1 MQKHHVLV
9 VDDCEDVRFLLSLR
23 LQNLGFE
30 VHEAVDGHDALGIIE
45 EDFDHEIEIILL
57 DVVMPKISGPKLIQ
71 LIKERYS
78 GRNLKI
84 VCITAHYDEE
94 TEVDLRSIGVID
106 VIKKPIKGSEL
117 DRRLRAVIG
126 SVA

>member
-1 MQKHHVLV
+1 MTKHHVLV

-30 VHEAVDGHDALGIIE
+30 VLEAVDGHDALAIIE
-45 EDFDHEIEIILL
+45 EDHDKEIEIILL
-57 DVVMPKISGPKLIQ
+57 DVMMPKISGPKLVQ
-71 LIKERYS
+71 LIKERYA
-78 GRNLKI
+78 GRNIKI

-94 TEVDLRSIGVID
+94 IEGDLRSIGVID

-117 DRRLRAVIG
+117 DKRLRDVLG